1 MIGYG
6 NGKVL
11 QPSGSE
17 VKKNIESRTGT
28 WSSSKKNTNA
38 FQIVRFI
45 LFPTHEEDGLLIGV
59 SQIRSL

>member
-17 VKKNIESRTGT
+17 VKENTESRTGT
-28 WSSSKKNTNA
+28 WSSSKKNTDN
-38 FQIVRFI
+38 FQIATFI
-45 LFPTHEEDGLLIGV
+45 FLLHMTMGC
-59 SQIRSL
+59 